1 MSDTKRLQL
10 PETISVRSL
19 ASLLSVEP
27 TAVISKLIANGVM
40 AHINQNLDFDTAAL
54 LSEEFGFTAEAEAV
68 KTAQVTRSAVGKNA
82 AARAPIV
89 TIMGHV
95 DHGKTSL
102 LDYIRSANV
111 AAGESGGI
119 TQHISAYQ
127 IDFDP
132 HGEKGDRKGSHFT
145 TSDKQKR
152 KITFID
158 TPGHEA
164 FSALRAHG
172 ASITDLVVLVVAAD
186 DGVKPQTLEALNHA
200 KTASVPIIV
209 AINKID
215 LPKANVERVK
225 QELAEHELVPE
236 EWGGKTVI
244 IPLSAKSG
252 VGVDNLLELII
263 LTTDLLELK
272 ADPTGAPE
280 GIVLEANLDK
290 KVGPVTTALVYNGT
304 LRPGQ
309 VVVAGKTYGRIR
321 SLEDDRGNRLN
332 SAGPAQPVVITG
344 LREVPTF
351 GDRVET
357 VPNEKVA
364 KTMTATS
371 LVSGKSAAESSNTF
385 RIVLKVDVGGSLAA
399 LEDSIHKLKFKDAS
413 VEILSAGIG
422 QVNENDIT
430 LAKTA
435 GATVISFRSAP
446 VKRILD
452 LADKDGVIV
461 KEYWIIYEVIDFLSD
476 QLRLIATPTF
486 TIIEVGRLKVLEV
499 FSAKGAV
506 AIVGGEVSEGE
517 ISKNKEVTIF
527 RNKEEIGIAKVIGV
541 KIGKIEADRV
551 EKGAQCGLSLEA
563 VSAPIEKGD
572 VLVLS
577 EKRED

>member
-10 PETISVRSL
+10 PETISVRTL
-19 ASLLSVEP
+19 ASLIGVEP

-54 LSEEFGFTAEAEAV
+54 LVEEFGFTAEAEVV
-68 KTAQVTRSAVGKNA
+68 KPTQVTKSVDTKNA
-82 AARAPIV
+82 ESRAPIV

-111 AAGESGGI
+111 AAGETGGI

-127 IDFDP
+127 IT
-132 HGEKGDRKGSHFT
+132 FT
-145 TSDKQKR
+145 TSDKQDR

-200 KTASVPIIV
+200 KTSGVPIIV

-215 LPKANVERVK
+215 LPKANVDRVK

-244 IPLSAKSG
+244 VPLSAKSG
-252 VGVDNLLELII
+252 EGVDSLLELII

-272 ADPTGAPE
+272 ADPTATPE
-280 GIVLEANLDK
+280 GIILEANLDK
-290 KVGPVTTALVYNGT
+290 QVGPIATTLVYNGT

-321 SLEDDRGNRLN
+321 SLEDDRGNKLN
-332 SAGPAQPVVITG
+332 AAGPAQPVVIAG
-344 LREVPTF
+344 LRDVPTF
-351 GDRVET
+351 GDRVES

-364 KTMTATS
+364 KAMT
-371 LVSGKSAAESSNTF
+371 LSAAGVDHKTSGETSNTF

-399 LEDSIHKLKFKDAS
+399 LEDSIRKLKFKDAT

-422 QVNENDIT
+422 QVNENDIN

-435 GATVISFRSAP
+435 GATVISFRSTP
-446 VKRILD
+446 TKRMID
-452 LADKDGVIV
+452 LADKDGVAL
-461 KEYWIIYEVIDFLSD
+461 KEYWIIYEAIDFLTE
-476 QLRLIATPTF
+476 QLRTIATPTF
-486 TIIEVGRLKVLEV
+486 TVVEVGRLKVLEV
-499 FSAKGAV
+499 FSAKGSA
-506 AIVGGEVSEGE
+506 AIVGGEVTEGE
-517 ISKNKEVTIF
+517 VSKNKDVVIF
-527 RNKEEIGIAKVIGV
+527 RNKEEIGTAKVTGV
-541 KIGKIEADRV
+541 KMGKVDTDKV
-551 EKGAQCGLSLEA
+551 EKGSQCGFSLEEIT
-563 VSAPIEKGD
+563 SPIEKGD

-577 EKRED
+577 EKRQD

>member
-1 MSDTKRLQL
+1 MSDTKRLTL
-10 PETISVRSL
+10 PETISVRTL
-19 ASLLSVEP
+19 ASQLGVEP
-27 TAVISKLIANGVM
+27 TAVIAKLIAGGVM
-40 AHINQNLDFDTAAL
+40 AHINQNLDYDTAAL
-54 LSEEFGFTAEAEAV
+54 LSEEFGFTAEPEAAKV
-68 KTAQVTRSAVGKNA
+68 AQVTKSVDTKNA
-82 AARAPIV
+82 ESRAPIV

-127 IDFDP
+127 I
-132 HGEKGDRKGSHFT
+132 EFT

-172 ASITDLVVLVVAAD
+172 ASLTDLVVLVVAAD

-209 AINKID
+209 AINKTD

-225 QELAEHELVPE
+225 QELAEHELIPE
-236 EWGGKTVI
+236 EWGGQTVI
-244 IPLSAKSG
+244 VPLSAKTG
-252 VGVDNLLELII
+252 DGVDGLLELII

-272 ADPTGAPE
+272 ADPTATPE
-280 GIVLEANLDK
+280 GIILEANLDK
-290 KVGPVTTALVYNGT
+290 KVGPIATALVYNGT

-309 VVVAGKTYGRIR
+309 VVVAGKTYGRVR
-321 SLEDDRGNRLN
+321 SLEDDRGNKLN
-332 SAGPAQPVVITG
+332 AAGPAQPVVIAG
-344 LREVPTF
+344 LRDVPIF
-351 GDRVET
+351 GDRVES

-364 KTMTATS
+364 KAMTLMSSGATAK
-371 LVSGKSAAESSNTF
+371 GSADSDNTF

-399 LEDSIHKLKFKDAS
+399 LEDSIRKLKFKDAT

-422 QVNENDIT
+422 QINENDVT

-435 GATVISFRSAP
+435 GATVISFRSTP
-446 VKRILD
+446 TKRILD
-452 LADKDGVIV
+452 LADKDGVTV
-461 KEYWIIYEVIDFLSD
+461 KEYWIIYEAIDFLTE
-476 QLRLIATPTF
+476 QLKAIATPTF

-499 FSAKGAV
+499 FSQKGPV

-517 ISKNKEVTIF
+517 VSKNKEATIF
-527 RNKEEIGIAKVIGV
+527 RNKEEVGTAKVVGV
-541 KIGKIEADRV
+541 KLGKIDADRV
-551 EKGAQCGLSLEA
+551 EKGAQCGLSLEE
-563 VSAPIEKGD
+563 VSAAVEKGD

-577 EKRED
+577 EKRQD

>member
-1 MSDTKRLQL
+1 
-10 PETISVRSL
+10 
-19 ASLLSVEP
+19 
-27 TAVISKLIANGVM
+27 M

-54 LSEEFGFTAEAEAV
+54 LAEEFGFTAEAE
-68 KTAQVTRSAVGKNA
+68 TAKVAHVTKSVDTKNA
-82 AARAPIV
+82 ESRAPIV

-111 AAGESGGI
+111 AGGETGGI

-127 IDFDP
+127 I
-132 HGEKGDRKGSHFT
+132 EFT
-145 TSDKQKR
+145 TSDKHKR

-186 DGVKPQTLEALNHA
+186 DGVKPQTLEALSHA
-200 KTASVPIIV
+200 KSAAVPIIV
-209 AINKID
+209 AINKTD
-215 LPKANVERVK
+215 LPKANTERVK

-244 IPLSAKSG
+244 VPLSAKTG
-252 VGVDNLLELII
+252 DGVDTLLELII
-263 LTTDLLELK
+263 LTTDLLGLK
-272 ADPTGAPE
+272 ADPTATPE
-280 GIVLEANLDK
+280 GIILEANLDK
-290 KVGPVTTALVYNGT
+290 QVGPIATTLVYNGT

-309 VVVAGKTYGRIR
+309 VVVAGQTYGRVR
-321 SLEDDRGNRLN
+321 SLEDDRGNKLAA
-332 SAGPAQPVVITG
+332 AGPAQPVVITG
-344 LREVPTF
+344 LRDVPTF
-351 GDRVET
+351 GDRVES

-364 KTMTATS
+364 KAMTQ
-371 LVSGKSAAESSNTF
+371 SGDAVAGKIGSESSNTF

-399 LEDSIHKLKFKDAS
+399 LEDSIRKLKYKDAA

-422 QVNENDIT
+422 QVNENDIN
-430 LAKTA
+430 LAKSA

-446 VKRILD
+446 TKRMLD
-452 LADKDGVIV
+452 LADKDNVPV
-461 KEYWIIYEVIDFLSD
+461 KEYWIIYEAIDFLTE
-476 QLRLIATPTF
+476 QVRLIATPTF
-486 TIIEVGRLKVLEV
+486 VTVEAGRLKVLEV
-499 FSAKGAV
+499 FSAKGSS

-517 ISKNKEVTIF
+517 VSKNKDVVVF
-527 RNKEEIGIAKVIGV
+527 RNKEEIGTAKVVGV
-541 KIGKIEADRV
+541 KMGKIDTDRV
-551 EKGAQCGLSLEA
+551 EKGAQCGLSLED

-577 EKRED
+577 ENREE

>member
-1 MSDTKRLQL
+1 MSETTRIQL

-19 ASLLSVEP
+19 ASLLNVEP
-27 TAVISKLIANGVM
+27 TAVITKLIANGVM
-40 AHINQNLDFDTAAL
+40 AHINQNLDYDTAAL
-54 LSEEFGFTAEAEAV
+54 LSEEFGHTAEPEAV
-68 KTAQVTRSAVGKNA
+68 RTARVTKTVVTKNA
-82 AARAPIV
+82 ESRAPIV

-127 IDFDP
+127 I
-132 HGEKGDRKGSHFT
+132 HFT

-172 ASITDLVVLVVAAD
+172 ATITDLVVLVVAAD

-200 KTASVPIIV
+200 KSAAVPIIV
-209 AINKID
+209 AINKVD
-215 LPKANVERVK
+215 LPKANIERVK

-244 IPLSAKSG
+244 VPLSAKSG
-252 VGVDNLLELII
+252 EGVETLLELII

-272 ADPTGAPE
+272 ADPTAAPE

-290 KVGPVTTALVYNGT
+290 QVGPIATMLVYNGT
-304 LRPGQ
+304 LHPGQ

-321 SLEDDRGNRLN
+321 SLEDDRGNKLAA
-332 SAGPAQPVVITG
+332 AGPAQPVVITG
-344 LREVPTF
+344 LRDVPIF
-351 GDRVET
+351 GDRVES

-371 LVSGKSAAESSNTF
+371 GVGSKNTADSDNTY

-399 LEDSIHKLKFKDAS
+399 LEDSISKLKNKDAT

-422 QVNENDIT
+422 QVNENDIS

-435 GATVISFRSAP
+435 GATVISFRSTP
-446 VKRILD
+446 NKRIAD
-452 LADKDGVIV
+452 LADKDGVTL
-461 KEYWIIYEVIDFLSD
+461 KEYWIIYEAIDFLSE

-486 TIIEVGRLKVLEV
+486 VSVEVGRLKVLEV
-499 FSAKGAV
+499 FSAKDSS

-517 ISKNKEVTIF
+517 VSKNKEVVIF
-527 RNKEEIGIAKVIGV
+527 REKEEVGTAKVVGV
-541 KIGKIEADRV
+541 KLGKIDADRV
-551 EKGAQCGLSLEA
+551 EKGAQCGLGLEDIT
-563 VSAPIEKGD
+563 SPIEKGD

-577 EKRED
+577 EKREE

>member
-1 MSDTKRLQL
+1 VAQITKSVDTK
-10 PETISVRSL
+10 
-19 ASLLSVEP
+19 
-27 TAVISKLIANGVM
+27 N
-40 AHINQNLDFDTAAL
+40 
-54 LSEEFGFTAEAEAV
+54 AE
-68 KTAQVTRSAVGKNA
+68 S
-82 AARAPIV
+82 RAPIV

-102 LDYIRSANV
+102 LDFIRSANV
-111 AAGESGGI
+111 AAGETGGI

-127 IDFDP
+127 ID
-132 HGEKGDRKGSHFT
+132 FT

-186 DGVKPQTLEALNHA
+186 DGVKPQTIEAINHA
-200 KTASVPIIV
+200 KTSGVPIIV
-209 AINKID
+209 AINKTD
-215 LPKANVERVK
+215 LPKANIDRVK

-236 EWGGKTVI
+236 DWGGKTVMV
-244 IPLSAKSG
+244 PLSAKSG
-252 VGVDNLLELII
+252 DGVDSLLELII

-272 ADPTGAPE
+272 ADPTATPE
-280 GIVLEANLDK
+280 GIILEANLDK
-290 KVGPVTTALVYNGT
+290 QVGPIATTLVYNGT

-321 SLEDDRGNRLN
+321 SLEDDRGNKL
-332 SAGPAQPVVITG
+332 SAAGPAQPVVIAG
-344 LREVPTF
+344 LRDVPTF
-351 GDRVET
+351 GDRVES

-364 KTMTATS
+364 KAMT
-371 LVSGKSAAESSNTF
+371 LNSGAGDHKSMGEASNTF

-399 LEDSIHKLKFKDAS
+399 LEDSIRKLKFKDAT

-422 QVNENDIT
+422 QVNENDIS

-435 GATVISFRSAP
+435 GATVISFRFAP
-446 VKRILD
+446 TKRMAD
-452 LADKDGVIV
+452 LADKDGVPL
-461 KEYWIIYEVIDFLSD
+461 KEYWIIYEAIDFLTEK
-476 QLRLIATPTF
+476 LRAIATPTF
-486 TIIEVGRLKVLEV
+486 TVTEVGRLKVLEV
-499 FSAKGAV
+499 FSVKGAA

-517 ISKNKEVTIF
+517 VSKNKDVVIF
-527 RNKEEIGIAKVIGV
+527 RAKEEVGTAKVTGV
-541 KIGKIEADRV
+541 KMGKVDTDKV
-551 EKGAQCGLSLEA
+551 EKGSQCGLSLEE
-563 VSAPIEKGD
+563 VSSPIEKGD